1 MLAQKALQEEVVH
14 ALKTDKKFMKESALH
29 DHNT

>member
-1 MLAQKALQEEVVH
+1 MLKQKALQEEGIH
-14 ALKTDKKFMKESALH
+14 ALKTDKKITKERALH